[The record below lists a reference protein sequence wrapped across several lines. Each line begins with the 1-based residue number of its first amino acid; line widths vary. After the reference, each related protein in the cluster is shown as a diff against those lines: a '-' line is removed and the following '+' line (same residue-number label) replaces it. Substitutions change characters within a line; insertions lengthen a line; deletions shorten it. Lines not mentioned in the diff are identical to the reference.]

1 MSFEDGEKA
10 AEDEIESNGFDLE
23 LWNDFLYNSAD
34 FKNYSVK
41 I

>member
-10 AEDEIESNGFDLE
+10 AEDEIKINGFDLK
-23 LWNDFLYNSAD
+23 LWNDFLYNPAD